1 MKLDASDFH
10 SVRYP
15 HACHG
20 NAGRTSNSSKT
31 SVMEDFLTFVD
42 TNSQTNGQNT
52 DSTGPTFYF
61 LPNMVQLALKHVRR
75 IEQSVSQPLPSS
87 IHHDQSNW
95 EYMYP
100 FTPPTTPVASK
111 YVPTSQP
118 ELPPTMPISQPEL
131 PPNHANIS
139 TRIAPHHAIISTRI
153 APHHA
158 NISARIASYHTSFS
172 TTITTISV
180 EPHTHVIIEFYL
192 QRVLPEVGMIIVHV
206 GLDRGTKK
214 SPLVKSFESL
224 PVYLG

>member
-1 MKLDASDFH
+1 MPADKKMAFKEWWMKLDASDFL

-15 HACHG
+15 HARHG

-42 TNSQTNGQNT
+42 TNSQTNGQKT

-100 FTPPTTPVASK
+100 FTPPTTPVASQ

-118 ELPPTMPISQPEL
+118 ELPPKPCQYLNQNCPPPCHYLNQNCPPPCQYLSQNCLLPHQFFNNNYHHISRTAHSR
-131 PPNHANIS
+131 NH
-139 TRIAPHHAIISTRI
+139 
-153 APHHA
+153 
-158 NISARIASYHTSFS
+158 
-172 TTITTISV
+172 
-180 EPHTHVIIEFYL
+180 
-192 QRVLPEVGMIIVHV
+192 
-206 GLDRGTKK
+206 
-214 SPLVKSFESL
+214 
-224 PVYLG
+224 

>member
-1 MKLDASDFH
+1 MKLDASDFL

-15 HACHG
+15 HARHG

-42 TNSQTNGQNT
+42 ANSQTNGQKT

-100 FTPPTTPVASK
+100 FTPPTTPEAC
-111 YVPTSQP
+111 
-118 ELPPTMPISQPEL
+118 PPPCQYL
-131 PPNHANIS
+131 NQNCPPPCQYLNQNCPRHANIS
-139 TRIAPHHAIISTRI
+139 TRIAPR
-153 APHHA
+153 HA

-192 QRVLPEVGMIIVHV
+192 QRVLPEVGVVIVHV
-206 GLDRGTKK
+206 GLDRGTK
-214 SPLVKSFESL
+214 SL
-224 PVYLG
+224 C